1 MLQYTGKL
9 YGKIGR
15 KHIDT
20 GKTGLDWDN
29 MQRALKD
36 ALDQLEHVEDCR
48 MLDCGP
54 IPSVLTHEI
63 VSRGRA
69 LLANTK

>member
-9 YGKIGR
+9 YGRIGR

-20 GKTGLDWDN
+20 GKTGHDWDE

-48 MLDCGP
+48 KRDCGP

-63 VSRGRA
+63 VARGRA
-69 LLANTK
+69 VLANY